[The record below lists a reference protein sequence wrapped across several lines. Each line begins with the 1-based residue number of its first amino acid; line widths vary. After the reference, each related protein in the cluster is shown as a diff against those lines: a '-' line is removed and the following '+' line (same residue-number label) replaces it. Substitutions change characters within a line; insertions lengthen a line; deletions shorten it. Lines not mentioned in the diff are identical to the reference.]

1 MKLFNMKT
9 SNNSFFFTENSP
21 GPMLIAQVA
30 IFVALIV
37 IGASLK
43 LYGPL
48 GAIALN
54 SAAGYFS
61 ALAFGALPGGVI
73 AALIHLFSATAAG
86 FPLSLPIHGLISVQ
100 MGFFALSFGFL
111 AKRINLLA
119 AFIVTTLLNGVLAP
133 LSLAPIFGI
142 NFFLTIVLPLLI
154 GSAVNVGLAGLVYI
168 AVLALGIFVSKKHRD
183 SNG

>member
-9 SNNSFFFTENSP
+9 SSNLFFSVENSS
-21 GPMLIAQVA
+21 GPMLIAQVG
-30 IFVALIV
+30 IFVALIA
-37 IGASLK
+37 IGAFLK
-43 LYGPL
+43 LHGPI
-48 GAIALN
+48 GTIALN

-86 FPLSLPIHGLISVQ
+86 FPLGLPIHGLISVQ
-100 MGFFALSFGFL
+100 MGFFALAFGFL
-111 AKRINLLA
+111 AKRINLSA
-119 AFIVTTLLNGVLAP
+119 AFIITTLLSGVLAP

-154 GSAVNVGLAGLVYI
+154 GSAVNMGLAGLVYI
-168 AVLALGIFVSKKHRD
+168 AILALGIFISKKHRG